1 MSPRTLLPIVEH
13 QNDPEMLRLLRAA
26 SASHARAQRLASG
39 HVVVSTALAVG
50 AVVGVFVPVS
60 LTPLSLVGLVWAVV
74 YAVGASAWTKNEFRR
89 AALLQETFDT
99 RLFGLPW
106 NHVLVGRE
114 PSADEISR
122 LARHYRG
129 SPARLR
135 DYYEIQDL
143 PRPFDIVA
151 CQLQNLGW
159 GSRIRRRYAGFVRTG
174 LVLWCAA
181 GVLAGVLN
189 RMSLTDVLMDWYVPS
204 LGLLLLGVD
213 TYQAQQDTVAAR
225 EHARKTLLTR
235 TEQYARAGALE
246 AQAVGMLSLARQ
258 VQDVL
263 LQTRLTQARVP
274 NWFFNRFLDTDRADF
289 AAAMDE
295 LGRLVT
301 TPTTASG
308 QG

>member
-143 PRPFDIVA
+143 PRPSTSSPVS
-151 CQLQNLGW
+151 C
-159 GSRIRRRYAGFVRTG
+159 RT
-174 LVLWCAA
+174 
-181 GVLAGVLN
+181 
-189 RMSLTDVLMDWYVPS
+189 S
-204 LGLLLLGVD
+204 
-213 TYQAQQDTVAAR
+213 
-225 EHARKTLLTR
+225 
-235 TEQYARAGALE
+235 AGAH
-246 AQAVGMLSLARQ
+246 ASAVATPASYGRVSSCGARRECWP
-258 VQDVL
+258 VC
-263 LQTRLTQARVP
+263 
-274 NWFFNRFLDTDRADF
+274 
-289 AAAMDE
+289 
-295 LGRLVT
+295 
-301 TPTTASG
+301 
-308 QG
+308 